1 MFTETK
7 TTSKGVI
14 MTGKLGT
21 VENVFAGF
29 GGQGILFIGKV
40 MSYAALNRGVSTSFI
55 PSYGPEMRGGT
66 ANCKVVVA
74 EGEVGSPIVEMADV
88 VIAMNRPS
96 LEKFE
101 DSVKIGGK
109 IIVNCSLIE
118 GKVKK
123 QGVNAYYIPCN
134 EITAE
139 VGSERGVS
147 LVALGGLM
155 ATQDF
160 FTLDDMLE
168 AVAEVT
174 GSKGLAYLETNK
186 KAFSAGYDYVKSG
199 KAI

>member
-1 MFTETK
+1 
-7 TTSKGVI
+7 

-74 EGEVGSPIVEMADV
+74 EGDVGSPIVEMPDV

-101 DSVKIGGK
+101 ETVKHGGK
-109 IIVNCSLIE
+109 IIVNSSLIE
-118 GKVKK
+118 GRVQKPGVK
-123 QGVNAYYIPCN
+123 AYYIPCN

-139 VGSERGVS
+139 VGADRGVS

-155 ATQDF
+155 ATQEF
-160 FTLDDMLE
+160 FTVDDMLT
-168 AVAEVT
+168 AIAEVS
-174 GSKGLAYLETNK
+174 GAKGAAFLETNK
-186 KAFSAGYDYVKSG
+186 KAFSAGYEYVKSG
-199 KAI
+199 KAN